1 MSTAEGRA
9 HLPSIGGYA
18 CVGVDFRAASAAVLS
33 ALQEPDP
40 GSASLR
46 FLEESD
52 ADEVVLLQT
61 CNRFEVYM
69 YSRDP
74 VESSS
79 RLRRLIGRRAGDEV
93 YMLLG
98 QEAVL
103 HLFRIASGLE
113 SMVVGEYEILSQVR
127 DALLRSS
134 AAGSAGPMMKAL
146 FERAIRA
153 GRRARSETGISRG
166 STSVA
171 RLAAEEISRR
181 FPRGSRVL
189 VVGAGHMGS
198 SIASYLRD
206 AGFTDVIIANRS
218 FDRAASLASR
228 LGYRAIQLDDLGRAM
243 RSADAVVV
251 AVSSPSPVITED
263 MIPSS
268 DVLLLDI
275 SIPGAV
281 ERSTSHPPSQLLTID
296 DLVGLAEEN
305 RRRRIVEAEEAG
317 RVAAEEAVSFE
328 DYLRDM
334 AADDVIRSF
343 MEKAESIRS
352 AELERA
358 MRILDMDDRAEVLE
372 AMTKAIVNKV
382 SAPIIEALRDAGR
395 RGDRELLERLKA
407 VFDGF
412 EARQEL

>member
-1 MSTAEGRA
+1 
-9 HLPSIGGYA
+9 
-18 CVGVDFRAASAAVLS
+18 
-33 ALQEPDP
+33 
-40 GSASLR
+40 
-46 FLEESD
+46 
-52 ADEVVLLQT
+52 
-61 CNRFEVYM
+61 
-69 YSRDP
+69 

-134 AAGSAGPMMKAL
+134 SAGSAGPMMKAL

-358 MRILDMDDRAEVLE
+358 MRILGMDDRAEVLE